1 MSLAPR
7 AVLVH
12 RPPELADLVARH
24 GTRAAA
30 GFFLSSR
37 GRDLDAV
44 VARAERQEAALA
56 AVAAAVPADW
66 RQGRVE
72 RADLDRFLFAPEDV
86 VVVVGQDGL
95 VANAAKHLTG
105 QPVLGVDPAPGG
117 GGPGVLVPSPTR
129 DVPRL
134 LAAAARLLAGQP
146 ADGTHVVQRVLVQ
159 AETDEGQ
166 TLRGLNELYV
176 GSPTHQTARWTLRLP
191 DGRHERQA
199 SSGLLVGTGTGATGW
214 CASVAASRPG
224 APPLPAPTEPALAW
238 FVREAWPSPST
249 GTTLI
254 EGRLADGEELV
265 LVAETDGLVVF
276 GDGLEADRLE
286 LAWGQE
292 LALRVAPRR
301 LRQLV

>member
-1 MSLAPR
+1 M
-7 AVLVH
+7 
-12 RPPELADLVARH
+12 
-24 GTRAAA
+24 
-30 GFFLSSR
+30 
-37 GRDLDAV
+37 
-44 VARAERQEAALA
+44 VARAEQQEAALA
-56 AVAAAVPADW
+56 AVAAAVPAEW

-95 VANAAKHLTG
+95 VANAAKHLHG

-117 GGPGVLVPSPTR
+117 GPGVLVPSTTR

-146 ADGTHVVQRVLVQ
+146 PEGRARRRPGAGGGGDRRRADAARPERAVRRLADAPDRPLDVAPARR
-159 AETDEGQ
+159 APRAAGQ
-166 TLRGLNELYV
+166 LR
-176 GSPTHQTARWTLRLP
+176 PARRP
-191 DGRHERQA
+191 PARAR
-199 SSGLLVGTGTGATGW
+199 TGW
-214 CASVAASRPG
+214 CASVAASRPD
-224 APPLPAPTEPALAW
+224 APPLPAPAEPALAW

-249 GTTLI
+249 GTTLT
-254 EGRLADGEELV
+254 EGRLIIGEELV

-301 LRQLV
+301 LRQLM